1 MQMYRGHKRGL
12 LAALLLSL
20 LPQAAWI
27 GMHVALGEGIGAE
40 LPWTEYAVI
49 VPVTGM
55 IAALPISFGGWGVG
69 EFAAGHFFLLRGVPR
84 ELGQMI
90 SLLGR
95 LCQLGWALLGL
106 PLSAA
111 LPRPKDLARAVDGEP
126 VLEDA
131 PAPPPTR

>member
-1 MQMYRGHKRGL
+1 
-12 LAALLLSL
+12 
-20 LPQAAWI
+20 
-27 GMHVALGEGIGAE
+27 
-40 LPWTEYAVI
+40 
-49 VPVTGM
+49 
-55 IAALPISFGGWGVG
+55 
-69 EFAAGHFFLLRGVPR
+69 
-84 ELGQMI
+84 MI

-131 PAPPPTR
+131 PAPPPAR